1 MVSAGG
7 NALDVAIPE
16 EPGANAELD
25 ELIGAPGGKAAADVL
40 MGVPGGKAAADV
52 SMGETGGNPAAD
64 GFAGTTATGA
74 CCAANGSLCFWAF
87 ISYAPSPTMAA
98 SPSTD
103 ASTTVLVMTGS
114 SKLLHS

>member
-1 MVSAGG
+1 M
-7 NALDVAIPE
+7 
-16 EPGANAELD
+16 
-25 ELIGAPGGKAAADVL
+25 GAPGGKAAADVL

-52 SMGETGGNPAAD
+52 FMGVSGGKAVADVSMGEAGGNAAAD
-64 GFAGTTATGA
+64 GLVGTTATGA

-103 ASTTVLVMTGS
+103 ASTTVLGMTGS